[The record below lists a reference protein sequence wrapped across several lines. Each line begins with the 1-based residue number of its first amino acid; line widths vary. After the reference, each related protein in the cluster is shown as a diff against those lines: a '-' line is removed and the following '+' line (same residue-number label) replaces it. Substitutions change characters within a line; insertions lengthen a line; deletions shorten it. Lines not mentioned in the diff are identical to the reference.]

1 MSFEIVLRGGRPL
14 TQSKD
19 IEYILIEFLF
29 QVGYLAKKYEN
40 TGHEEIKQLL
50 PYRLF
55 VDCFLRNPNKYWE
68 IDVLS
73 ANLKTTPATI
83 YRHLNKLKG
92 MDLIE
97 ETNFQG
103 ADERYTKK
111 GYRLRFGELST
122 AWNFVET
129 HIDII
134 KDNYRQTVDH
144 LAELMKKQ
152 PGFFE
157 KGVFEEVDKEG

>member
-1 MSFEIVLRGGRPL
+1 MSFEIILKGGRPL

-29 QVGYLAKKYEN
+29 QIGYLAKKYEN
-40 TGHEEIKQLL
+40 TGHDEIKEVL
-50 PYRLF
+50 PYKLF
-55 VDCFLRNPNKYWE
+55 VDCFLRNPSKYWE
-68 IDVLS
+68 VDELAAVLS
-73 ANLKTTPATI
+73 TTNATI

-97 ETNFQG
+97 ETSFQG

-111 GYRLRFGELST
+111 GYKIRFGELST

-134 KDNYRQTVDH
+134 KDNYRKTVDH
-144 LAELMKKQ
+144 LDELMKRQ

-157 KGVFEEVDKEG
+157 KGVFEE